1 MTDLTETDLTQEE
14 QQSALVGDHE
24 VTTNVDNNEFNT
36 KKQAVEQGKD
46 TETTEENIKDLA
58 TKSNI
63 ANVDLNMDA
72 KNAEDASKSTT
83 GKNTQTAFDG
93 EEIVEEEEE
102 KPDPGTSKK
111 NAEDILRS
119 LRHDPSTAIINGTPF
134 ENMTQAQTD
143 DFIEKSASTNI
154 ESGTEEEKKI
164 PLKQH

>member
-93 EEIVEEEEE
+93 E
-102 KPDPGTSKK
+102 
-111 NAEDILRS
+111 
-119 LRHDPSTAIINGTPF
+119 
-134 ENMTQAQTD
+134 
-143 DFIEKSASTNI
+143 
-154 ESGTEEEKKI
+154 
-164 PLKQH
+164 